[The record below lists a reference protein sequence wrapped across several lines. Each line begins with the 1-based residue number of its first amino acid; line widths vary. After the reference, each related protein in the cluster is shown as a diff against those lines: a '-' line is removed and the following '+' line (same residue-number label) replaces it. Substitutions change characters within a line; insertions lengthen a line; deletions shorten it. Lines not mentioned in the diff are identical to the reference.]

1 MGIDCLPY
9 VRGCGRGRAFLVVLA
24 RGKLVVMR
32 ERTAPNKNPYTVC
45 PKYWEGC
52 FECKYYLGFGYQ
64 YFCRAYNLKKFG
76 AEIVEKVV
84 EISPEEE
91 ERLVRRWMQERQKS
105 QVKRRSSRR

>member
-32 ERTAPNKNPYTVC
+32 ARTDPNKNPYTAC
-45 PKYWEGC
+45 QKYWRGC

-76 AEIVEKVV
+76 AEIVEEVV

-91 ERLVRRWMQERQKS
+91 ERMVKRWMQERQKS

>member
-1 MGIDCLPY
+1 MGINRLPY

-24 RGKLVVMR
+24 RGKLVV
-32 ERTAPNKNPYTVC
+32 RTDPNNPYLKC

-52 FECKYYLGFGYQ
+52 FECRHYLGFGYVK
-64 YFCRAYNLKKFG
+64 FCRAYNLKKFG
-76 AEIVEKVV
+76 AEIVEEVV

-91 ERLVRRWMQERQKS
+91 ERLVREWMQQEQQKS